1 MFPFL
6 WSLGCHRGKPMLS
19 RWIKLTIL
27 QKEHVFFSFPVLQ
40 KASENE
46 KSRQFILQKKIS
58 HLWGRLYETSI
69 WRKRA
74 LTNIKFPS
82 MTVYFFAPLFLCWF
96 CLFIFQICNR
106 KWSLSYLLW
115 KYIHYNLEEGGDVY
129 NYLFWYLIDLNVCKN
144 IALILS
150 KQGAVELIPFPS
162 FFPPDCLSH
171 P

>member
-1 MFPFL
+1 
-6 WSLGCHRGKPMLS
+6 MLS

-74 LTNIKFPS
+74 LTNIKFHS
-82 MTVYFFAPLFLCWF
+82 MTVYFFAPLFCVGF
-96 CLFIFQICNR
+96 VCLFSKYVIGNRVCPIFC
-106 KWSLSYLLW
+106 
-115 KYIHYNLEEGGDVY
+115 E
-129 NYLFWYLIDLNVCKN
+129 N
-144 IALILS
+144 IFTTI
-150 KQGAVELIPFPS
+150 
-162 FFPPDCLSH
+162 
-171 P
+171 